1 MRLRRI
7 AESISPPCFLV
18 GHDRVGHHIDRI
30 KDIEIAAIKS
40 IHGSLDF
47 SNQENGGSWTGVSV
61 FRTHVD
67 LLKKVA
73 PVSPATK
80 PY

>member
-7 AESISPPCFLV
+7 AESISPPCVLV
-18 GHDRVGHHIDRI
+18 GHDRVGHRIDRI